1 MSNSRRFAI
10 TLADSQGR
18 MTVPIERAHAMS
30 IMLAAITDKLEL
42 VTSAAASVEVN
53 VTYVDISNAAGLTS
67 DVAKKKDT
75 AISAAAT
82 TGILASSAAGT
93 LRNVKQII
101 IRNKDAL
108 LSNDVTLR
116 LSQDATI
123 SELHRQMLAPGET
136 LIYIEGVGFTTPKP
150 NLGDAK
156 SRSVPVNAE
165 DTTIYRKTGKG
176 TQEVVDHAFG
186 LEKHVRRLLILIDGN
201 RDVAELSVYVRPG
214 ELKSTLTRL
223 VAEGFIEMV
232 SAGERS
238 PGRVPHAPAA
248 NDPVVFA
255 GIKIRAMADIHDRL
269 GSVSNLLVAEI
280 NSCSTPLELR
290 EKLRNLE
297 NALVHLLGP
306 AEGVALARRVGSEL
320 TRLIPQTPAE

>member
-1 MSNSRRFAI
+1 
-10 TLADSQGR
+10 
-18 MTVPIERAHAMS
+18 MS
-30 IMLAAITDKLEL
+30 IMLSAITDKLEL

-53 VTYVDISNAAGLTS
+53 VSYVDISNAASPAS

-75 AISAAAT
+75 AISSAAT
-82 TGILASSAAGT
+82 TGILGPSAAGA

-101 IRNKDAL
+101 IRNRDAL
-108 LSNDVTLR
+108 LSSEVTLR
-116 LSQDATI
+116 LSHNAAT

-136 LIYIEGVGFTTPKP
+136 LVYVEGMGFTTPKP
-150 NLGDAK
+150 NPGGEDAGA
-156 SRSVPVNAE
+156 RSVPVNAE

-176 TQEVVDHAFG
+176 AQEVADRAFG
-186 LEKHVRRLLILIDGN
+186 LDKQVRRLLILIDGN
-201 RDVAELSVYVRPG
+201 RDIAELSVYVRPG

-238 PGRVPHAPAA
+238 PDRVPQAPAA

-255 GIKIRAMADIHDRL
+255 GIKIRAMAEIHDRL
-269 GSVSNLLVAEI
+269 GPVSNLLITEI
-280 NSCSTPLELR
+280 NSCSSPLELR

-297 NALVHLLGP
+297 NALVHLMG
-306 AEGVALARRVGSEL
+306 AEGVTLARRIGGEL
-320 TRLIPQTPAE
+320 TQLIPQTPAE